1 MYYKLIRDMPDDKA
15 VHGKLYRTSHY
26 INKRTGLLVERL
38 HFICDTLEN
47 ADYLV
52 PALIYKVQVTQSPKF
67 KRLLPLLSQVPG
79 RSGIRFIGVPSVNQR
94 SVCDGESG
102 ADPSTFSQTEFELV
116 YEGHA
121 RDDEHSKGCILI
133 SASMEQSLTARWLAE
148 QTASDETRLEICNN
162 INYYRNETRI

>member
-1 MYYKLIRDMPDDKA
+1 MYYKLIRENSSSPASNDNSKA

-79 RSGIRFIGVPSVNQR
+79 RSGIRFHRG
-94 SVCDGESG
+94 
-102 ADPSTFSQTEFELV
+102 SQP
-116 YEGHA
+116 
-121 RDDEHSKGCILI
+121 EHSKGCILI

-148 QTASDETRLEICNN
+148 QSDSEETRLEICNN